1 MDIVVGHPPRNQ
13 VMRLS
18 DTGALLRLQGKP
30 SRASRSGSKTKNRQR
45 RAGCEGDERGEVRG
59 RGGGACP
66 DEVWGAPEA
75 STMAAASIETSAA
88 LLHDVAL
95 HPRTVLAWRNKWRP
109 KATHVC
115 DAHLH
120 LRLRTIRNGVVLPR
134 IVPAQRKTRW
144 GWMDTVSVAKIH
156 APRVKRCSISLF
168 FKGSAQLESSPSLT
182 K

>member
-1 MDIVVGHPPRNQ
+1 
-13 VMRLS
+13 MRLS
-18 DTGALLRLQGKP
+18 DTDALLRHQGKP
-30 SRASRSGSKTKNRQR
+30 SRASRWVESAGEKSAEPR
-45 RAGCEGDERGEVRG
+45 GCEGDERGEVRG

-156 APRVKRCSISLF
+156 APRVKRCSTSLF

-182 K
+182 N